1 MEVGKGVDV
10 KVGAGVAVRVG
21 GMGVRV
27 TVNVGMNW
35 IGGCGVRQPASN
47 SVGNIHAASHAMRGN
62 LSMDGLYTATQG
74 SARPAV

>member
-10 KVGAGVAVRVG
+10 MVGAGVAVRVG
-21 GMGVRV
+21 RMGGVRV
-27 TVNVGMNW
+27 TVNVGVNW
-35 IGGCGVRQPASN
+35 IGACGCGVRQPASN

-74 SARPAV
+74 SA